1 MKSQTWLES
10 LCFICGAGAYIEQNH
25 AGGRKHIPWF
35 KFPFCKRHHDQF
47 HRLLES
53 VGINLRY
60 TPNKSKR
67 LVIAA
72 LALTIALWMVL
83 QALFETIS
91 APPREDDSP
100 KRSP

>member
-1 MKSQTWLES
+1 MKSQTWFDR
-10 LCFICGAGAYIEQNH
+10 LCFICGAGKYIEQNH

-35 KFPFCKRHHDQF
+35 KVPFCQQHHDQF

-53 VGINLRY
+53 VGIDLRY
-60 TPNKSKR
+60 TPNKRKR

-83 QALFETIS
+83 QALFEVVHIPEKNT
-91 APPREDDSP
+91 
-100 KRSP
+100 